1 MPSTP
6 IGGREKS
13 PGHSSS
19 RWARRSRRRRHGALG
34 GDQNRGDAGAGGC
47 GRGARARGR
56 AGPGGAER
64 KDRRRR
70 RRAHPGE
77 VAGRRG
83 GARAARA
90 REGHDAEGGRYPPEG
105 PGSPEGRAGQEGAA
119 HDDRGPE
126 PEAGCLRAQAP
137 GRGAPG
143 RRLPERAGEEGT
155 GPAAEGAAGH
165 LGNHREARQRQEV
178 LPDRGE
184 AGRGRGLRGA
194 RVRHH
199 RRDHQGLRPGFG
211 EGQEAVAAMG
221 DGARYTL
228 RALAHVDPSASVGA
242 YAVVE
247 PKAVLGAGVRV
258 GPFVYVGRGAEVGAE
273 TILHAR
279 VVVLDRVR
287 IGRRVIVHAG
297 AVLGA
302 DGFGYA
308 PDAGRYRKIPQIGG
322 VVIEDD
328 VEIGANT
335 TIDRST
341 VGDTVIGRGTKID
354 NLVQI
359 AHNVHVG
366 ADSIIAAQ
374 SGVAGSS
381 RLGRGVV
388 LGGQVGVADHVTIA
402 DGVVVAA
409 QAGVIGDLREA
420 GTYLGTPAR
429 PVGET
434 RRVWAVTVKLPELAR
449 RVRELERRLER
460 FERGAGGATAEG
472 GESPE
477 RG

>member
-1 MPSTP
+1 
-6 IGGREKS
+6 
-13 PGHSSS
+13 
-19 RWARRSRRRRHGALG
+19 
-34 GDQNRGDAGAGGC
+34 
-47 GRGARARGR
+47 
-56 AGPGGAER
+56 
-64 KDRRRR
+64 
-70 RRAHPGE
+70 
-77 VAGRRG
+77 
-83 GARAARA
+83 
-90 REGHDAEGGRYPPEG
+90 
-105 PGSPEGRAGQEGAA
+105 
-119 HDDRGPE
+119 
-126 PEAGCLRAQAP
+126 
-137 GRGAPG
+137 
-143 RRLPERAGEEGT
+143 
-155 GPAAEGAAGH
+155 
-165 LGNHREARQRQEV
+165 
-178 LPDRGE
+178 
-184 AGRGRGLRGA
+184 
-194 RVRHH
+194 
-199 RRDHQGLRPGFG
+199 
-211 EGQEAVAAMG
+211 MG

-228 RALAHVDPSASVGA
+228 RALAEALGVPLEGDPDVVVSGVAPLESAGPEHISFLTDGRHVTAARADAAPLPAPVLRAAAPRLALVRLIELFAVEEPAPTGTHPTAVVEAGAHVDPSASIGA

-247 PKAVLGAGVRV
+247 PKAVVGAGVRV
-258 GPFVYVGRGAEVGAE
+258 GPFVYVGRGAEIGAE

-308 PDAGRYRKIPQIGG
+308 SDAGRYRKIPQIGG
-322 VVIEDD
+322 VLIEDD

-388 LGGQVGVADHVTIA
+388 LAGQVGVGDHVTIA
-402 DGVVVAA
+402 DGVVLAG
-409 QAGVIGDLREA
+409 QAGVIGDLREP
-420 GTYLGTPAR
+420 GTYLGYPAR
-429 PVGET
+429 PAGQT
-434 RRVWAVTVKLPELAR
+434 RRVWAVTAKLPELAR

-460 FERGAGGATAEG
+460 FERGGGGTAAEG